1 MILRYSAKE
10 TYDFID
16 KRPMILLRARMHAC
30 AHARQRER
38 DPEIVREQESRRESE
53 RERESE
59 KVCTHTCE

>member
-1 MILRYSAKE
+1 
-10 TYDFID
+10 
-16 KRPMILLRARMHAC
+16 MHAC